1 MRLLLKTILQDA
13 RERRRI
19 VERDMERFCQA
30 LFRVGVGQRN
40 AEIFSGLD
48 VNACHRCRDFGK
60 IIMELPLAFFFG
72 GGTQVA
78 TGEAVSQQF
87 YIVRQRDVRTAAVSR
102 IQHLYTDG
110 NDGVILT
117 VHAGERGCGAVG
129 IEQCLIQCDLNRAVG
144 IVVTVILIAPTLD
157 ADFCLTG
164 QHRQTVRIEIILGG
178 RLRQAGVHP
187 RLEFFH
193 GQPAVQHDRLL

>member
-1 MRLLLKTILQDA
+1 
-13 RERRRI
+13 
-19 VERDMERFCQA
+19 
-30 LFRVGVGQRN
+30 
-40 AEIFSGLD
+40 
-48 VNACHRCRDFGK
+48 
-60 IIMELPLAFFFG
+60 MELPLAFFLG
-72 GGTQVA
+72 GNTQVA
-78 TGEAVSQQF
+78 TGKAIPQQF
-87 YIVRQRDVRTAAVSR
+87 YVVGQRDVRTAAVSR

-144 IVVTVILIAPTLD
+144 IVVSVVLIAPTLD

-164 QHRQTVRIEIILGG
+164 QHRQTGGVEVVPGG

-187 RLEFFH
+187 RLDFFH
-193 GQPAVQHDRLL
+193 GQPAV

>member
-1 MRLLLKTILQDA
+1 
-13 RERRRI
+13 
-19 VERDMERFCQA
+19 MERFCQA
-30 LFRVGVGQRN
+30 LFRVCIGQCDT
-40 AEIFSGLD
+40 EILGSFD
-48 VNACHRCRDFGK
+48 IDTCHRCRDFGK

-78 TGEAVSQQF
+78 TGEAVPQQL
-87 YIVRQRDVRTAAVSR
+87 YIVRQCNVRTAAVSR

-164 QHRQTVRIEIILGG
+164 QHRQTVRIEIIPGS
-178 RLRQAGVHP
+178 RLRQTGVHP
-187 RLEFFH
+187 GLDFFH
-193 GQPAVQHDRLL
+193 GQPAA

>member
-1 MRLLLKTILQDA
+1 
-13 RERRRI
+13 
-19 VERDMERFCQA
+19 MERFCQA
-30 LFRVGVGQRN
+30 LFRVCIGQCDT
-40 AEIFSGLD
+40 EILCSFD
-48 VNACHRCRDFGK
+48 IDTCHRCRDFGK

-87 YIVRQRDVRTAAVSR
+87 YIVGQRDVRTAAVSR

-117 VHAGERGCGAVG
+117 LHAGERGCGAVG

-164 QHRQTVRIEIILGG
+164 QHRQTGGVEVVPGG
-178 RLRQAGVHP
+178 RLRQAGIHP
-187 RLEFFH
+187 TYN
-193 GQPAVQHDRLL
+193 PARCTCPPSADRRTTR

>member
-1 MRLLLKTILQDA
+1 
-13 RERRRI
+13 
-19 VERDMERFCQA
+19 
-30 LFRVGVGQRN
+30 
-40 AEIFSGLD
+40 
-48 VNACHRCRDFGK
+48 
-60 IIMELPLAFFFG
+60 MELPLAFFFG

-87 YIVRQRDVRTAAVSR
+87 YIVGQCDVRTAAVGR
-102 IQHLYTDG
+102 IQHLHTDG
-110 NDGVILT
+110 DDGVVLT
-117 VHAGERGCGAVG
+117 VHAGKRGCGAVG
-129 IEQCLIQCDLNRAVG
+129 IEQSLIKCDLNRAVG

-164 QHRQTVRIEIILGG
+164 QHRQTVRIEIIPGG

-187 RLEFFH
+187 RLDFFH